1 MSRGAMAGI
10 SSTLTLQRLAQH
22 SRAPLGDLSNG
33 DHGLPARRRQR
44 DNKDVDDSEKPDV
57 EVQRF
62 SLVSRGAPPVTR
74 KRARYSNLLVPP
86 GLAAHLGDRIQVC
99 RCSECPGAG
108 RQRLCRRDTELHPE
122 YALLLNMVGAFEA
135 ECPTRVGSGGSLVT
149 DACVREKSAFFILGP
164 EKRAVG
170 YVAAVV
176 AANRKVLRQ
185 VAEDVASNTQCQKF
199 TGESEVDESPH
210 VLQIYVEPEF
220 RRRGLAV
227 AALSLLLRGHST
239 LAVDDPS
246 WPVLQMLEGLSYA
259 TAGACDGPDGRPS
272 VKFVHTIFADDK

>member
-1 MSRGAMAGI
+1 MAGI
-10 SSTLTLQRLAQH
+10 SSTVSMQRLAQQN
-22 SRAPLGDLSNG
+22 RAPLGDLSNG
-33 DHGLPARRRQR
+33 ENGLPSRRRPR
-44 DNKDVDDSEKPDV
+44 EKDADDGEKPDV

-122 YALLLNMVGAFEA
+122 YALLLNMVAAFEA
-135 ECPTRVGSGGSLVT
+135 ECPTRSGSGGSLVT

-164 EKRAVG
+164 ERRTVG

-176 AANRKVLRQ
+176 AANRKVIRQ
-185 VAEDVASNTQCQKF
+185 VAEEEAGHIVGQKP
-199 TGESEVDESPH
+199 TDDSEVDESPH
-210 VLQIYVEPEF
+210 VLQVYVEPEF

-227 AALSLLLRGHST
+227 TALALLLRGHST
-239 LAVDDPS
+239 FVMDDPTIEM
-246 WPVLQMLEGLSYA
+246 VKMVEGLGYT
-259 TAGACDGPDGRPS
+259 TAGASDSPDGRPS
-272 VKFVHTIFADDK
+272 VKFVHKIFADDK

>member
-1 MSRGAMAGI
+1 MSGI
-10 SSTLTLQRLAQH
+10 SSTVSLQMLAQH
-22 SRAPLGDLSNG
+22 NRAPLGDLSNG
-33 DHGLPARRRQR
+33 ENGLPSRRRPR
-44 DNKDVDDSEKPDV
+44 EKNADDGEKPDV

-62 SLVSRGAPPVTR
+62 SLVSRGAPAGHR

-122 YALLLNMVGAFEA
+122 YALLLNMVAAFEA
-135 ECPTRVGSGGSLVT
+135 ECPNRAGSGGSLVT

-185 VAEDVASNTQCQKF
+185 VAEEEAGHGGQKP
-199 TGESEVDESPH
+199 TDESEVDESPH
-210 VLQIYVEPEF
+210 VLQVYVEPEF

-227 AALSLLLRGHST
+227 TALALLLRGHST
-239 LAVDDPS
+239 FVMDEPTI
-246 WPVLQMLEGLSYA
+246 PVVKMLEGLGY
-259 TAGACDGPDGRPS
+259 TDAGTSDSPDGRPS
-272 VKFVHTIFADDK
+272 VKFVHNIFADDK